1 MLAASFSILEKYQHL
16 LIIGLFQQELA
27 TSNLLQLFQNSVW
40 IPVSDSLEDIFFL
53 ATGSQGVNECKQ
65 R

>member
-1 MLAASFSILEKYQHL
+1 MLAASFSFLEKYQHL

-40 IPVSDSLEDIFFL
+40 IPVSDSLEDIFFP